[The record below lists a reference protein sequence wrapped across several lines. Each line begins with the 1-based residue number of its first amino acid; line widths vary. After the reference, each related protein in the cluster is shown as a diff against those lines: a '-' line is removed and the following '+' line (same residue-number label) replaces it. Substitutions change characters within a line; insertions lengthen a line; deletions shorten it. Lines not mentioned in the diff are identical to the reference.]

1 MYRRVGG
8 SDNGLSQVSTTPT
21 VILDFCSRITAAT
34 DCAKTPHIFVFTN
47 LQSSQSKQ
55 SSMAL
60 HVPSL
65 MAGSFLSGS
74 VFLLVHQQVSYRNRL
89 TYKWPLAGE
98 FGKMCRPLVSF
109 LMYTDIFCCCG
120 LPMELEYIEA
130 IVREQWKDL
139 KGPSKQ
145 QVRRR
150 LWELTEW
157 IGRDGVL
164 FFLYSPLCCRL
175 TIFAFIGCPN
185 ANSVVVIRME

>member
-1 MYRRVGG
+1 
-8 SDNGLSQVSTTPT
+8 
-21 VILDFCSRITAAT
+21 
-34 DCAKTPHIFVFTN
+34 
-47 LQSSQSKQ
+47 
-55 SSMAL
+55 MAL

-98 FGKMCRPLVSF
+98 FGKVCRPLVSL

-175 TIFAFIGCPN
+175 TIFAFVGCPN